1 MLREWSDDGP
11 SGRSWNE
18 QNTRKQL
25 SKLYDC
31 FGLLSSTNILIVTH
45 MCMYCT
51 AQHICPEHLQTSSM
65 KGRRALFGTSSL
77 ISSETR

>member
-1 MLREWSDDGP
+1 MLREGATTDPAVAPGTN
-11 SGRSWNE
+11 RTHAN
-18 QNTRKQL
+18 NYL
-25 SKLYDC
+25 SFMTVLAYY
-31 FGLLSSTNILIVTH
+31 LLTNILIVTH